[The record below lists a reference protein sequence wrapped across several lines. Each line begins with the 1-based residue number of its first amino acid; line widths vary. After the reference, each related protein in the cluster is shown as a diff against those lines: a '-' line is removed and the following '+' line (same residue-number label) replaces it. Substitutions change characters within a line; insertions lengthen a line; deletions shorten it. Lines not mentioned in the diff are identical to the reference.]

1 MVAVTAVLLLVPPKG
16 LVLDRCDA
24 EIRFLRVRP

>member
-1 MVAVTAVLLLVPPKG
+1 MVAVTAVLLRAPPKG
-16 LVLDRCDA
+16 LVPDRYDA